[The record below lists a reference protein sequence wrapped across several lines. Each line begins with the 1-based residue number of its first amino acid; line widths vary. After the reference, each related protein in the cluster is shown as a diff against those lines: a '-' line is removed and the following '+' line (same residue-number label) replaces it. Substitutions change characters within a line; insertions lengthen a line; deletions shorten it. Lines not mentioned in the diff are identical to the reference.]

1 STSGDI
7 TLNADTIDWASH
19 TLILQSSGHLLIQ
32 PRTPTAS
39 TGIGDGASGTLHL
52 PTSALNSLQDGFA
65 SITIG
70 HANGSGAID
79 VRSHTFQDD
88 LLLRSPAG
96 NGDILLNGALAT
108 GSGSQAGHITLQAGR
123 SLIGN
128 TGASVTTQGR
138 DIVLNADRD
147 ASNGGNIQLTST
159 TITSNG
165 GNIVLGGGANPQ
177 ATPAI
182 GMGTSNSAQK
192 VGIYLSG
199 SSVNA

>member
-1 STSGDI
+1 
-7 TLNADTIDWASH
+7 
-19 TLILQSSGHLLIQ
+19 Q

-39 TGIGDGASGTLHL
+39 IGIGDGASGTLHL

-79 VRSHTFQDD
+79 VRSYSFKDD

-128 TGASVTTQGR
+128 SGASVTTLGR
-138 DIVLNADRD
+138 DIVLYAYRV
-147 ASNGGNIQLTST
+147 ASRGGIITL
-159 TITSNG
+159 TITPILSN
-165 GNIVLGGGANPQ
+165 
-177 ATPAI
+177 
-182 GMGTSNSAQK
+182 
-192 VGIYLSG
+192 
-199 SSVNA
+199 